1 MSKTQPTKPF
11 KKLDCQRKT
20 FLRLPPNALKIWLYY
35 FLREKE
41 ERRAWASEEDICD
54 VTAMNRDTMR
64 KWRNWLETNGWLQLL
79 GHRDPQTGEFAVPIY
94 RVDEGTIPESVGYG
108 HSEDSR
114 RKFRLRQP
122 PKVFDTVQPKV
133 SVTVPAES
141 FGEEVEPKKQ
151 VDTDDQVAPS
161 LLASELVGSEPSALR
176 ESSTPKKE
184 NLTSMPAALVS
195 ETTATP
201 EPVWGNE
208 DKTVGSLP
216 CWSVVHE
223 EFGLVASHPDE
234 VSFRKIDF
242 VMRYEQI
249 EDYELRELI
258 RWAVNHKFWSQRIVT
273 VKALAEAMHSGI
285 VDGGAAEKALV
296 PQFRRHRINVRYKA
310 IGHGD

>member
-35 FLREKE
+35 FLREGE

-94 RVDEGTIPESVGYG
+94 RVDEGTIPESFGYG

-122 PKVFDTVQPKV
+122 PKVP
-133 SVTVPAES
+133 VTVPAES

-151 VDTDDQVAPS
+151 VDTDEQVEPS
-161 LLASELVGSEPSALR
+161 LLVSESVGSEPSALR
-176 ESSTPKKE
+176 VPIPQEQKQKQNPT
-184 NLTSMPAALVS
+184 PAAHASAEAEQEQPL
-195 ETTATP
+195 
-201 EPVWGNE
+201 WGNE
-208 DKTVGSLP
+208 DKTVSELP
-216 CWSVVHE
+216 CYTAVHD
-223 EFGLVASHPDE
+223 EFGLTAGLRDE
-234 VSFRKIDF
+234 TLFRMIDF
-242 VMRYEQI
+242 VMSYEGMNA
-249 EDYELRELI
+249 DELRVMI
-258 RWAVNHKFWSQRIVT
+258 RWAMKHKFWSKRIVT

-285 VDGGAAEKALV
+285 IEGGAAEKALV
-296 PQFRRHRINVRYKA
+296 PQFRRSANLVKA
-310 IGHGD
+310 VGHGD